1 MILNIHYICIMLTEY
16 LEKKGI
22 RFSYD
27 YEGYSGQFPAEEV
40 ILSYFAGRP
49 AVKEIMEIGF
59 NAGHSAENFLLANP
73 NANVTSF
80 DLGRVNAMKYG
91 KEYIDATYPGRHTLI
106 VGDSTCT
113 VPQFRLDN
121 PNKRFDVI
129 FIDGGHGY
137 NVAKVDIVNSSG
149 LAHSDTIVIVDD
161 IMYVGG
167 WEAGWTVEPTKV
179 WEEGKKFGEIQE
191 LGRVADR
198 PGIGLVWGKF
208 LKSFGTDGVFHT
220 IPPPS

>member
-1 MILNIHYICIMLTEY
+1 MLTNY
-16 LEKKGI
+16 LESKGI
-22 RFSYD
+22 HFSYD

-40 ILSYFAGRP
+40 ILSHFASRP

-59 NAGHSAENFLLANP
+59 NAGHSAENFLLSNP

-80 DLGRVNAMKYG
+80 DLGRVNAMQYG

-106 VGDSTCT
+106 VGDSRQT
-113 VPQFRLDN
+113 VWQYKLDN

-129 FIDGGHGY
+129 FIDGGHTY
-137 NVAKVDIVNSSG
+137 DVAKVDIVHSSG

-161 IMYVGG
+161 IMYVSG
-167 WEAGWTVEPTKV
+167 WEAGWTVGPTKV

-198 PGIGLVWGKF
+198 PGIGLVWGKY
-208 LKSFGTDGVFHT
+208 LKSFGIDGVFHA